1 MICVNNR
8 IERFGKR
15 SMMGPMNTE
24 RIRDGRNWMLVNTP
38 SLRGEFVNLRTSQD
52 CPVFW
57 SPYRQEIHSGQQTRA
72 GSLWTQKP
80 VAAFECSLS
89 LFLSL
94 TELSD
99 NYSLLSLL

>member
-57 SPYRQEIHSGQQTRA
+57 SHVPTRDT
-72 GSLWTQKP
+72 LWPANQ
-80 VAAFECSLS
+80 SR
-89 LFLSL
+89 
-94 TELSD
+94 
-99 NYSLLSLL
+99 